1 MNVQRS
7 ERLASA
13 RRETMRA
20 GGRNCDSATTRVHQR
35 CTVQKES
42 RVWGVRKG
50 VRREGRMG
58 SGVGIVEW
66 GSEERAMDW
75 GRGGGIERAVKALDR
90 IAITGGG
97 KK

>member
-7 ERLASA
+7 ERSANA

-42 RVWGVRKG
+42 RVWGERNG
-50 VRREGRMG
+50 VRREERMG

-66 GSEERAMDW
+66 GSEKRTMDW
-75 GRGGGIERAVKALDR
+75 GRGR
-90 IAITGGG
+90 IN
-97 KK
+97 

>member
-7 ERLASA
+7 ERIASA

-20 GGRNCDSATTRVHQR
+20 GGRNCDSTTTRVHQR

-42 RVWGVRKG
+42 RVWGEREKRG
-50 VRREGRMG
+50 QGRREDGAGCGNCRMG
-58 SGVGIVEW
+58 I
-66 GSEERAMDW
+66 
-75 GRGGGIERAVKALDR
+75 GRKSDGLGRGGIERAVKALDR